1 MKYLKYQDINCLLW
15 YSLKSLS
22 TGHYTQLHLCSYLA
36 TVQLET
42 IQKCFKRCR
51 RSVSGLVHVDA
62 HAVFRVFRWK
72 AAVSDTV
79 EGWEAVT
86 GTPAEVESH
95 WLMLQWAWLSS
106 RSLWRSKRL
115 QSTEWLSL
123 ISVRQLQPLEQ
134 IQLLAW
140 RSSFSATTPNRLHV
154 GSTHS
159 IKHIFTFAVLITCT
173 LKLCLYS
180 SAGIKSFFMPKGECI
195 HERFMTALPWQ

>member
-1 MKYLKYQDINCLLW
+1 MCPSASARMDSIMFYCRSILQWLLEAPHECNCMYYRDKLSMKYLKYQDINCLLW

-22 TGHYTQLHLCSYLA
+22 TGHYTQLHLCLYLA

-95 WLMLQWAWLSS
+95 WLTSQWAWLSS

-115 QSTEWLSL
+115 QSTEWLS
-123 ISVRQLQPLEQ
+123 R
-134 IQLLAW
+134 
-140 RSSFSATTPNRLHV
+140 
-154 GSTHS
+154 
-159 IKHIFTFAVLITCT
+159 
-173 LKLCLYS
+173 
-180 SAGIKSFFMPKGECI
+180 
-195 HERFMTALPWQ
+195 